1 MSEQVNYFLKDFIN
15 NPQNYLDLTTSKGE
29 LFYQKMDYQKFF
41 GEEELN
47 EYENDIYFLVDCF
60 YEDKIKLYEEKDY
73 DYEEKR
79 IEEIQKTFDKSVRK
93 QAEEEFIRIT
103 EIGKQI
109 KRNNELIRELQEKG
123 KELEKRR
130 LLEAKT
136 VFDIETKKRMQEELD
151 RFRAR
156 EEAHKKANFCKSCKK
171 QFKKLSL
178 HLAKSSKC
186 N

>member
-1 MSEQVNYFLKDFIN
+1 MSEQVNHFLKDFIN

-41 GEEELN
+41 GEEELS
-47 EYENDIYFLVDCF
+47 EYENDIYFLVECF

-73 DYEEKR
+73 EYEEKR

-93 QAEEEFIRIT
+93 EAEEEFIRIT
-103 EIGKQI
+103 EINKQI
-109 KRNNELIRELQEKG
+109 ERNNELIRELEEKG
-123 KELEKRR
+123 KELEKKR
-130 LLEAKT
+130 LLEAKIT
-136 VFDIETKKRMQEELD
+136 LERIKII
-151 RFRAR
+151 
-156 EEAHKKANFCKSCKK
+156 EEARVEANFCKKCKK

>member
-1 MSEQVNYFLKDFIN
+1 MSEQVNHFLKDFIN

-41 GEEELN
+41 GEEELS
-47 EYENDIYFLVDCF
+47 EYENDIYFLVECF

-73 DYEEKR
+73 EYEEKR

-93 QAEEEFIRIT
+93 EAEEEFIRIT
-103 EIGKQI
+103 EINKQI
-109 KRNNELIRELQEKG
+109 ERNNELIRELEEKG
-123 KELEKRR
+123 KELEKKR
-130 LLEAKT
+130 LLEAKIT
-136 VFDIETKKRMQEELD
+136 LEQRNSMILKQELE
-151 RFRAR
+151 RIKII
-156 EEAHKKANFCKSCKK
+156 EEARLEANFCKKCKK